1 MFSSHLTQTVHLVNP
16 EYPKV
21 FTNFEN
27 QVGEYSV
34 AYKRA
39 KSDFKIIAKLQK
51 NAMNYDLIIQYNS
64 SGVYDVLHFRSA
76 CHITETYGYGL
87 QDCIAEKKEGD
98 TVKEGDYLYKAPNY
112 DEEGNFGYGVNLKA
126 AYLCWKNLT
135 YEDAVVVSES
145 AAKKLTSYL
154 VDERWVSVNGNDI
167 LLNLYD
173 NGEYHQYHSFPHV
186 GEETL
191 GTVLTASRREDRQ
204 NILYNFQY
212 DKMKKI
218 EPNDDITYTHGGK
231 VVDIDIYCNTPVEIL
246 KKSNNE
252 FIQEV
257 VGLLESQNSYFR
269 KAASEL
275 EKILPV
281 ATESELQSSMTET
294 EKAQYLS
301 EKKEYGYNW
310 ARPQPRSICKNRYT
324 EEFGYFW
331 KQVHEYLDGRIQ
343 WRSKGKSFQNFKMKF
358 TILKE
363 NPLQL
368 GSKITG
374 RYGNKGVVSCIEKD
388 EDMPITEDG
397 VHADVCL
404 NSLGV
409 LNRMNVSQLQEVCIN
424 FMSDHV
430 VKIMKG
436 MNDAEDKLDLLLSYL
451 KYLDKE
457 EHDFIESETILM
469 SRSQKED
476 FIKDIE
482 DNGIFVHQT
491 PYFKNAKMT
500 DFVRLVTDHPEWA
513 TRYKCKVDGQE
524 IEKPI
529 VIGDLYFIRSN
540 FGPYILVCWKTL
552 RAFCAN
558 ELREKLK
565 VKSKR
570 LGNQQAG
577 IQRSGSS
584 LIDYRKASQDEP
596 SRVAY
601 NGRNKMNI
609 YKYTNTY

>member
-1 MFSSHLTQTVHLVNP
+1 
-16 EYPKV
+16 
-21 FTNFEN
+21 
-27 QVGEYSV
+27 
-34 AYKRA
+34 
-39 KSDFKIIAKLQK
+39 
-51 NAMNYDLIIQYNS
+51 
-64 SGVYDVLHFRSA
+64 
-76 CHITETYGYGL
+76 
-87 QDCIAEKKEGD
+87 
-98 TVKEGDYLYKAPNY
+98 
-112 DEEGNFGYGVNLKA
+112 
-126 AYLCWKNLT
+126 
-135 YEDAVVVSES
+135 
-145 AAKKLTSYL
+145 
-154 VDERWVSVNGNDI
+154 
-167 LLNLYD
+167 
-173 NGEYHQYHSFPHV
+173 
-186 GEETL
+186 
-191 GTVLTASRREDRQ
+191 
-204 NILYNFQY
+204 
-212 DKMKKI
+212 
-218 EPNDDITYTHGGK
+218 
-231 VVDIDIYCNTPVEIL
+231 
-246 KKSNNE
+246 
-252 FIQEV
+252 
-257 VGLLESQNSYFR
+257 
-269 KAASEL
+269 
-275 EKILPV
+275 
-281 ATESELQSSMTET
+281 
-294 EKAQYLS
+294 
-301 EKKEYGYNW
+301 
-310 ARPQPRSICKNRYT
+310 
-324 EEFGYFW
+324 
-331 KQVHEYLDGRIQ
+331 
-343 WRSKGKSFQNFKMKF
+343 
-358 TILKE
+358 
-363 NPLQL
+363 
-368 GSKITG
+368 
-374 RYGNKGVVSCIEKD
+374 
-388 EDMPITEDG
+388 
-397 VHADVCL
+397 
-404 NSLGV
+404 
-409 LNRMNVSQLQEVCIN
+409 
-424 FMSDHV
+424 MSDHV

-609 YKYTNTY
+609 YKSNTY